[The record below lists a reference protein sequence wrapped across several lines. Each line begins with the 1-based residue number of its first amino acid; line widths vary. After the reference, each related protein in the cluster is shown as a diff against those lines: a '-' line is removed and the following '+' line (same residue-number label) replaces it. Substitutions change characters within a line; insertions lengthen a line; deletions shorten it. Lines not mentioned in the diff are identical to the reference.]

1 LRLNLG
7 LLNPRSA
14 PFCGAAGLAVV
25 SPAESGRARW
35 RLETTR
41 FRCAGKPAPDL
52 SDPALRPYD
61 GRMDGTLRR
70 ALTAFPLILL
80 AAPVSAQFS
89 SGGGVPPPP
98 SFQHE
103 LTLIVVGAVFGGF
116 LGPLLQIL
124 DAWIGITPGI
134 KQQRANYAV
143 QREIA
148 AHLAT
153 LVKLTASYAPQKES
167 GARADSAAVDTRRLE
182 SKTL

>member
-1 LRLNLG
+1 
-7 LLNPRSA
+7 
-14 PFCGAAGLAVV
+14 
-25 SPAESGRARW
+25 
-35 RLETTR
+35 
-41 FRCAGKPAPDL
+41 
-52 SDPALRPYD
+52 
-61 GRMDGTLRR
+61 MDGTLRR
-70 ALTAFPLILL
+70 ASTAFPLILL

-89 SGGGVPPPP
+89 SGGGGFPPP

-103 LTLIVVGAVFGGF
+103 LTLIVVGAVLGGF

-153 LVKLTASYAPQKES
+153 LVKLTASSAPQSEKEA
-167 GARADSAAVDTRRLE
+167 GARANSAPANDPSRD
-182 SKTL
+182 